1 MVEAADLFTYMAS
14 AAQVGLEWIDG
25 QYVDTANRAAAA
37 DPSQPPPVRPSSAGG
52 RGGGDGGG
60 STSPA
65 PFVAG
70 LREAGAAVQHG
81 FAEAT
86 DAVVSAP
93 LGQLETWQ
101 PGSAEVP
108 PVIATIIR
116 GVPVRARPPAS
127 SLTRCR
133 RCCAL
138 PRCPCAEHYGA
149 FSSSIES
156 LAWRLA
162 LADRSSLWGLSWRVL
177 SGGDTAADD
186 RGHGGGERD

>member
-1 MVEAADLFTYMAS
+1 VVEAADLFAYMAS

-108 PVIATIIR
+108 PVVATIIR
-116 GVPVRARPPAS
+116 GVPVRARPPLRSLAAVAAALCLAVPVQSTTVPSPPRS
-127 SLTRCR
+127 SRL
-133 RCCAL
+133 L
-138 PRCPCAEHYGA
+138 GA
-149 FSSSIES
+149 WHSSIEAHS
-156 LAWRLA
+156 GVVVARALRWRYCG
-162 LADRSSLWGLSWRVL
+162 R
-177 SGGDTAADD
+177 
-186 RGHGGGERD
+186 